1 MEGIMSGRVL
11 DTLPLQ
17 YQILKKSTDHM
28 AKLLLQVRLF
38 PPDHPS
44 VQLFLDKTYSSI
56 KEMMPGK
63 KSISLKLVMDSIC
76 LLNFEYNLQGST
88 DRNVHVLLSSL
99 KKLSIGEIEFV
110 DGLEKDELLAFM
122 EIASSAVKGN
132 KSFDFNNAWAKIRNI
147 NIRHGAADVIRPEP
161 KPGVRN
167 DRQLVPLESDSTSKV
182 TAESAIGQ
190 EVGNVL
196 DKLEK
201 IQSMEGRTARK
212 MILGLVENEVANST
226 LILFLKSLR
235 AYDDYTFAHSVNVSV
250 ISMAQA
256 RHMGWSEEE
265 IGKLGLAAI
274 MHDIGKV
281 YVPRRIIRK
290 TEKLTPSEWQIIRR
304 HPVDGARLLK
314 EEGVEEDIWRV
325 NYEHHMRYDLC
336 GYPTPEND
344 REVLEGSQIVRIAD
358 TYDALTTKRA
368 YRRQISPYEAI
379 KLMARTRGTEFH
391 PGYFDMFLH
400 MMGNI
405 PIGSTLE
412 LESGE
417 KVLVVDINADKG
429 ALPVVRVLS
438 DSNGEPVSEK
448 IILNLNNTISDS
460 DGKGPYRIKTIEK
473 EAVRD
478 VKIGEYLVHKA

>member
-1 MEGIMSGRVL
+1 MSEQVL
-11 DTLPLQ
+11 ETLPVQ
-17 YQILKKSTDHM
+17 YKILKQSADQM
-28 AKLLLQVRLF
+28 AKLLMQVRLF
-38 PPDHPS
+38 PSRHPT
-44 VQLFLDKTYSSI
+44 VEMFLEQVYSSI
-56 KEMMPGK
+56 RELMSGK
-63 KSISLKLVMDSIC
+63 KGVSLKLVRNSLC
-76 LLNFEYNLQGST
+76 LLNFEYNLQESE

-99 KKLSIGEIEFV
+99 KKLSIGEIEF
-110 DGLEKDELLAFM
+110 GAEFEKNELLVFM
-122 EIASSAVKGN
+122 EIAASAVKGD
-132 KSFDFNNAWAKIRNI
+132 KGFDFNSAWAQIHNI
-147 NIRHGAADVIRPEP
+147 NIRHGASDVCRPEP
-161 KPGVRN
+161 EPRISN
-167 DRQLVPLESDSTSKV
+167 DRQLVPVETRSVSGSS
-182 TAESAIGQ
+182 AESAIGQ

-201 IQSMEGRTARK
+201 IQSTEGRAARK
-212 MILGLVENEVANST
+212 IILGLVENEVANST

-235 AYDDYTFAHSVNVSV
+235 AYDDYTFEHSVNVSV
-250 ISMAQA
+250 ITMAQA
-256 RHMGWSEEE
+256 RHIGWNEAE
-265 IGKLGLAAI
+265 IGRVGLAAI

-290 TEKLTPSEWQIIRR
+290 TEKLSPSEWQVIRR

-325 NYEHHMRYDLC
+325 AYEHHMRYDHS
-336 GYPTPEND
+336 GYPTSENS

-379 KLMARTRGTEFH
+379 KLMARTRGSEFH

-417 KVLVVDINADKG
+417 KVLVVDISTDKG
-429 ALPVVRVLS
+429 ALPIVRVLTDS
-438 DSNGEPVSEK
+438 DGQPVSEK
-448 IILNLNNTISDS
+448 ILLDLNSTKSSADREGS
-460 DGKGPYRIKTIEK
+460 YRIKSIEN
-473 EAVRD
+473 EPVRD
-478 VKIGEYLVHKA
+478 VNIGKYLVPKA